1 MRRLQALLERR
12 RRKVIGLISGT
23 SADGI
28 DACLVQIDR
37 SGQKLKIKELGFK
50 TYPFPEGLK
59 KRILQI
65 SDPGFQNLDEVLRMN
80 MVLGEYFSKAALSLI
95 KRLGY
100 KTKQIDLIGSH
111 GQTIRHLPKEVIR
124 FKKRVKAT
132 LQIGEP
138 SIIAQRSGIITVG
151 DFRTADVASGGEG
164 APLAPLGHFYLFNSK
179 AYSQLI
185 LNLGG
190 IANFTVLPK
199 NCSISDVWGFD
210 TGPCN
215 VILDNLSGKL
225 FKKRFDQN
233 GRIASSGKVNDNLL
247 KKLKKHKFFRSPPPK
262 STGREDFD
270 EKFVKKILDS
280 KTFPEDMIATASE
293 LVVWS
298 IWDGYQRFVKPHHE
312 IERMIL
318 CGGGAHNKYLL
329 KRLSDLFYP
338 VKVITSHGAGYN
350 PDFVEA
356 MIFAL
361 LANQAIDQVP
371 GSLKKVTGA
380 QKDAILG
387 KICLP

>member
-1 MRRLQALLERR
+1 MRKLQALLNRR
-12 RRKVIGLISGT
+12 RRKVIGLMSGT

-28 DACLVQIDR
+28 DACLMQIDR
-37 SGQKLKIKELGFK
+37 IGQKLKIKELGFK
-50 TYPFPEGLK
+50 TYPFTENLK
-59 KRILQI
+59 KRILKI

-80 MVLGEYFSKAALSLI
+80 MVMGEYFAQAALSLI

-111 GQTIRHLPKEVIR
+111 GQTVRHLPHKVLR
-124 FKKRVKAT
+124 FKKKVRAT

-151 DFRTADVASGGEG
+151 DFRTADMASGGEG
-164 APLAPLGHFYLFNSK
+164 APLSPLGHFFLFNNK
-179 AYSQLI
+179 ICSQMV

-190 IANFTVLPK
+190 IANFTILPK
-199 NCSISDVWGFD
+199 NCKLKDVWGFD
-210 TGPCN
+210 TGPGN
-215 VILDNLSGKL
+215 VILDNLTRKL

-247 KKLKKHKFFRSPPPK
+247 KKLKKHNYFRLSPPK
-262 STGREDFD
+262 STGKEDFG

-280 KTFPEDMIATASE
+280 KISPEDMIATASE

-298 IWDGYQRFVKPHHE
+298 IWDAYQRFIKPHHK

-338 VKVITSHGAGYN
+338 VKVITSDGVGYN

-361 LANQAIDQVP
+361 LANQTIDQVP